1 MVTKRHLPH
10 LCQALQKL
18 CSPEKVLLYHKIT
31 KLPDMI
37 QKGRMRTTTEAPL
50 RWNPFFQQLAD
61 PKTALQPL
69 REMHLPCS
77 RTKSAVAEGDPLPS
91 NFNVVGSSRKK
102 ASTHIRK
109 AHPHAQ
115 H

>member
-1 MVTKRHLPH
+1 
-10 LCQALQKL
+10 
-18 CSPEKVLLYHKIT
+18 
-31 KLPDMI
+31 MI